1 MAYRKHI
8 LLGKITK
15 VHGFDGAVTVRLEK
29 DFSDNIPEMESV
41 FIETDGRPVPFL
53 IESYEQPDLL
63 TLRLKFFDYNSIE
76 KVKEFVGCKLY
87 LTKSFSPTSSEES
100 HLDLIDFEIF
110 SNEGISIGIITG
122 IINNPEQTLLSVI
135 SSSGKEML
143 LPLHEDLIIEIDSSR
158 KMIHMI
164 IPEGIS
170 DIN

>member
-76 KVKEFVGCKLY
+76 KVKEFIGCKIY
-87 LTKSFSPTSSEES
+87 LTEATILTKQIENP
-100 HLDLIDFEIF
+100 LDLIDYEVF
-110 SNEGISIGIITG
+110 SDEKISIGIISG
-122 IINNPEQTLLSVI
+122 IINNPGQTLLNVVSD
-135 SSSGKEML
+135 SGKAIL
-143 LPLHEDLIIEIDSSR
+143 LPLHEDLILEIDSL
-158 KMIHMI
+158 KKLIHMI